1 MKTGRDM
8 GVQEIESGDLQIKI
22 RYIQNSNTFEFIT
35 NKRIMKVS
43 ADLLEFITNGDIN
56 TGKIFKIVGS
66 IDTKSKPWETKYE
79 FQEYIPPQNE
89 EHDVA

>member
-1 MKTGRDM
+1 MKTGHDM
-8 GVQEIESGDLQIKI
+8 GIQEIESRDLQIKI

-56 TGKIFKIVGS
+56 IGKIFKINGS
-66 IDTKSKPWETKYE
+66 VDTKSKPWETKYTFE
-79 FQEYIPPQNE
+79 EYTPPQNR